1 MRSFSKSICLLA
13 FVVGTTACT
22 SPPSS
27 SSSPENAC
35 IQSTAEAMVVRA
47 DDVAVVATRPVD
59 PENGVRVLSM
69 SNIVTGSTAD
79 CFYNEIDEQVTR
91 VELTD
96 SSSSIPQEAACI
108 QRTAEE
114 MLARA
119 ADIEVVAI
127 GPVDPENGVRVL
139 SMRNTVTGNT
149 ADCFYN
155 EIDGQVT
162 RVELTGTSTR

>member
-1 MRSFSKSICLLA
+1 
-13 FVVGTTACT
+13 
-22 SPPSS
+22 
-27 SSSPENAC
+27 
-35 IQSTAEAMVVRA
+35 
-47 DDVAVVATRPVD
+47 
-59 PENGVRVLSM
+59 
-69 SNIVTGSTAD
+69 
-79 CFYNEIDEQVTR
+79 VTR
-91 VELTD
+91 VELTG
-96 SSSSIPQEAACI
+96 SSPALSQEAACI

-162 RVELTGTSTR
+162 RVELTGDSPALSPEDACIQRTAEEMVVRTADIMIVATGPVDPENGVRVLSMRNTVTGNTADCFYNEVDQQVTRVELTGASTR

>member
-1 MRSFSKSICLLA
+1 MNSFSKSVCLLA
-13 FVVGTTACT
+13 VVAGTAACT
-22 SPPSS
+22 TPQSPPSQES
-27 SSSPENAC
+27 AC

-47 DDVAVVATRPVD
+47 DDIAVVATGPVD

-69 SNIVTGSTAD
+69 QNIVTGSTAD
-79 CFYNEIDEQVTR
+79 CFYNEIDQQVTR

-96 SSSSIPQEAACI
+96 SSSSPNQEAACI

-119 ADIEVVAI
+119 ADIEVVAT

-139 SMRNTVTGNT
+139 SMRNTATGNT
-149 ADCFYN
+149 ANCFYN
-155 EIDGQVT
+155 EIDQQVT
-162 RVELTGTSTR
+162 RVELT